1 MSTLAKKPG
10 QLLWFGLLGVC
21 LVAAVAASGY
31 SIMVGHE
38 QAFNVTRGVPWG
50 ILIATYVFLAI
61 SCSGLCLISS
71 LGHVFGFEEF
81 TLLCRRA
88 ILLAILCLVGAFA
101 AIGMDLERP
110 FNMIYTLL
118 SPNFSS
124 AIWWMGTVYGI
135 YLGVLVIEFYALM
148 NNNHKL
154 SMITGSLG
162 FLFAIAAPSVLG
174 SVFGLTLARPFW
186 HGAFLPVYILITALV
201 SGTAIISMVMY
212 FQHSVRGLN
221 MDETDR
227 RVIRLL
233 GRILRLMIFVLIFSV
248 FWNVVV
254 GLYGAQPGHYEPVK
268 NLLSGSL
275 AVNFWLGEI
284 VVGLAIPL
292 FLLLDKNRT
301 PFTTMIASF
310 LALVGMFF
318 MRYDMTISGQVYPM
332 KPGTAGLVDGLFHYT
347 PSLSEILIVVG
358 CIAFSALA
366 YTLAEKFLPL
376 DLASERHSSKPVQ

>member
-1 MSTLAKKPG
+1 MSTIAKKPG
-10 QLLWFGLLGVC
+10 QLLWFALLGLC
-21 LVAAVAASGY
+21 LIAAAGAAGY
-31 SIMVGHE
+31 SIVVGHE
-38 QAFNVTRGVPWG
+38 HAFNVSRGVPWG

-88 ILLAILCLVGAFA
+88 ILLAILCLIGAFG

-118 SPNFSS
+118 TPNFSS

-135 YLGVLVIEFYALM
+135 YLVVLLVEFYALM
-148 NNNHKL
+148 TDNHKL
-154 SMITGSLG
+154 SMVTGSLG

-212 FQHSVRGLN
+212 FHHSVRGLE
-221 MDETDR
+221 MDEQDR

-284 VVGLAIPL
+284 IIGLAIPL
-292 FLLLDKNRT
+292 ALLLNKKRT
-301 PFTTMIASF
+301 PFSTMVASL
-310 LALVGMFF
+310 LALIGMFF

-332 KPGTAGLVDGLFHYT
+332 KPGTSGLVNGLFTYV
-347 PSLSEILIVVG
+347 PSISEILIVVG

-366 YTLAEKFLPL
+366 YTLAEKLLPL
-376 DLASERHSSKPVQ
+376 DLESEKHA

>member
-1 MSTLAKKPG
+1 MSTLVKNSG
-10 QLLWFGLLGVC
+10 QMLWFALLSLS
-21 LVAAVAASGY
+21 LVAAVGAAVY
-31 SIMVGHE
+31 SLMVGHE
-38 QAFNVTRGVPWG
+38 AAFNVTRGVPWG
-50 ILIATYVFLAI
+50 ILISTYVFLAI

-71 LGHVFGFEEF
+71 LGHVFGFDEF
-81 TLLCRRA
+81 NRLSRRA
-88 ILLAILCLVGAFA
+88 ILLAILCLVGAFV
-101 AIGMDLERP
+101 AIGLDLEKP

-148 NNNHKL
+148 TNNHKL
-154 SMITGSLG
+154 SIVTGSLG

-174 SVFGLTLARPFW
+174 AVFGLTLARPFW

-201 SGTAIISMVMY
+201 SGTAIISIVMY
-212 FQHSVRGLN
+212 FQHSVRGLQ
-221 MDETDR
+221 MDDNDK

-248 FWNVVV
+248 FWNVVI
-254 GLYGAQPGHYEPVK
+254 GIYGTQPGHYEPVK

-275 AVNFWLGEI
+275 ALNFWLGEI
-284 VVGLAIPL
+284 LLGLAIPL
-292 FLLLDKNRT
+292 ALLLSKNRT
-301 PFTTMIASF
+301 PFTTMIASV

-332 KPGTAGLVDGLFHYT
+332 KAGTAGLIDGLFTYT
-347 PSLSEILIVVG
+347 PSVAEGLIVLG

-366 YTLAEKFLPL
+366 YTLAEKFLSL
-376 DLASERHSSKPVQ
+376 DLDSEGHA